1 MPQDYWHK
9 NSYAFS
15 GNHIWMLG
23 WGAAIRKTYNVY
35 NRKAFNTIWSS
46 LADYVKGLNVWVR
59 SDQQLTEASEP
70 LDGLRRRE
78 DG

>member
-1 MPQDYWHK
+1 MEITLLFECWVEELL
-9 NSYAFS
+9 FV
-15 GNHIWMLG
+15 
-23 WGAAIRKTYNVY
+23 KTYNVY
-35 NRKAFNTIWSS
+35 KRKAFNPIWSS
-46 LADYVKGLNVWVR
+46 LADYVTGLNVCVR